1 MTLKLESPLWDDTQV
16 EYVLLPG
23 SGEYMVG
30 DDLDVI
36 GWNILVRLPMFS
48 YCFPSAAASLIPGIV
63 QRWDAVTMG
72 NYYKAFDQTYS
83 QLRIYVEMERQSSY
97 YLNRL
102 VTNVGLLV
110 FMAFFAS
117 TLRPDVPE
125 RTIAVMTVFLCIVT
139 WEFVIIGA

>member
-1 MTLKLESPLWDDTQV
+1 
-16 EYVLLPG
+16 
-23 SGEYMVG
+23 
-30 DDLDVI
+30 
-36 GWNILVRLPMFS
+36 
-48 YCFPSAAASLIPGIV
+48 
-63 QRWDAVTMG
+63 MG

-139 WEFVIIGA
+139 WEFVIIGAFPSSFDPQWHPFNQPLLRLCFSLVCRG